1 MRHKKGKKRIL
12 ITTLILALLLIIGN
26 ISIKYNKIRRNVVEA
41 IRVVD
46 TLEIIKSN
54 HPITLALNQQIKFIQ
69 EENAKAIL
77 IEKIKII
84 KAKKAE
90 EERIAEV
97 NRLINENE
105 ERNTAKKTGKMAYL
119 TFDDG
124 PSILVTP
131 RILAILEE
139 YDIKATFFVVGN
151 MVDQNP
157 QILKNIYEAGH
168 SIGNHSYSHNYG
180 YIYKNTKNFMADIN
194 KAEESMK
201 NVLGDDFR
209 TNLLRFPGGSFGKH
223 SSFIKA
229 VETANY
235 KYFDWNSLNGDAE
248 GFNLSKERLFN
259 RLKETVKNK
268 DNLIILMHDID
279 TKSATADSLKNIID
293 YLLEKGYYFDVL
305 DNYDK

>member
-1 MRHKKGKKRIL
+1 MKLKKGKKRII
-12 ITTLILALLLIIGN
+12 ITTFVLVLLLIVGN
-26 ISIKYNKIRRNVVEA
+26 ISIKYNKIRKNVVEA
-41 IRVVD
+41 IKVVD
-46 TLEIIKSN
+46 TLDIIKSN

-69 EENAKAIL
+69 EENAKVIL
-77 IEKIKII
+77 IEKIKMI
-84 KAKKAE
+84 KAQKAE

-105 ERNTAKKTGKMAYL
+105 ERNMAKKNGKMAYL

-131 RILAILEE
+131 DILAILEE
-139 YDIKATFFVVGN
+139 YNINATFFVVGK

-157 QILKNIYEAGH
+157 QMLKKIYDAGH

-180 YIYKNTKNFMADIN
+180 YIYRNTSNFMADID

-209 TNLLRFPGGSFGKH
+209 TNLLRFPGGSFGKKPG
-223 SSFIKA
+223 FIKA
-229 VETANY
+229 IETANY

-248 GFNLSKERLFN
+248 GFNLSKEKLFN
-259 RLKETVKNK
+259 RLKETVRNK
-268 DNLIILMHDID
+268 DNLIILMHDTD
-279 TKSATADSLKNIID
+279 TKSTTVDSLRNIID
-293 YLLEKGYYFDVL
+293 YLIDKGYYFDVL